1 MFKNGW
7 RKPSVVM
14 TSYLDRIGAGAV
26 LANPEVL
33 DFDWTPPELVGPAW
47 SREMMSEEAQLEAG
61 LFF

>member
-33 DFDWTPPELVGPAW
+33 DFDWTPPEQRPSLKPA
-47 SREMMSEEAQLEAG
+47 STT
-61 LFF
+61 